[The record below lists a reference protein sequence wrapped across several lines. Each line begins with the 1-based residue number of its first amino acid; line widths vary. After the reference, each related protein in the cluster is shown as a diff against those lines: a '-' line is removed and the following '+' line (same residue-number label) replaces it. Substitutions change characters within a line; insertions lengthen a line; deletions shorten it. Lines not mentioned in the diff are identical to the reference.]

1 MPSSCEWGRGIRV
14 SSVYVYASQPK
25 LNRVLIISISQMVVV
40 DVVSTDR
47 LPVELHYV
55 PQVDQVW
62 IECWREEEPYTSKTL
77 QVIRGAK
84 EKKKH
89 RAVRPKPL
97 VSLEADLVQN
107 VFLPPAESP
116 FISLPSA
123 SATPSPSFWH
133 AYISHK
139 NTRGLYKMDL
149 RTLRYTKSIDLTS
162 YNCLPEQVHFTALC
176 KCQQMV

>member
-1 MPSSCEWGRGIRV
+1 
-14 SSVYVYASQPK
+14 
-25 LNRVLIISISQMVVV
+25 MVVV

-47 LPVELHYV
+47 LPVELHYI

-62 IECWREEEPYTSKTL
+62 IECWKEEEPYTSKTL

-107 VFLPPAESP
+107 VFLPPAHSP
-116 FISLPSA
+116 FISTPVSSSSSSSSSSA
-123 SATPSPSFWH
+123 SFWH

-162 YNCLPEQVHFTALC
+162 YNCLPEQVHFAALC
-176 KCQQMV
+176 K